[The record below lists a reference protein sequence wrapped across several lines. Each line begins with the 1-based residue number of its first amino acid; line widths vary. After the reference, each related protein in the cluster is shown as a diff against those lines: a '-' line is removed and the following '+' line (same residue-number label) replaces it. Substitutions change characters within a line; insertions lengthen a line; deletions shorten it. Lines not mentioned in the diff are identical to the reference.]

1 MSRTFAASTRR
12 LTVVAYHPAVV
23 SEAKLEQTDAGLVP
37 ASTGWFVMNA
47 RDARWFEKPGQGHSL
62 PFTGHDEYEAE
73 TFFPMLGMA
82 IRVMAPGE
90 PSDTYHWETEQ
101 EDFLVLAGEG
111 LLIVEAQERPL
122 KQWDFVHCPPETRTR
137 SWAPATGHACSC
149 TRVRGSSRRTVRG
162 ASTVRMRRPPATT
175 PARRRTPRTARSPTR
190 GSPRRGRP
198 ATRTACCPT
207 DLDTQNRILREIA
220 DTLCPSAGTA
230 DGVLPPLMVLLT
242 VVTGVVDA
250 VAYLRLGH
258 VFVAN
263 MTGNVVFL
271 GFSAAGASGL
281 SVAGSL
287 LAIACFLPG
296 GVVAGRLAARLGDRR
311 LHQLRAATGI
321 QLILFA
327 GAILVA
333 AVARDDAGSGSRYA
347 LIALLALAMGVQN
360 ATARRLAVPDLTT
373 TVLTL
378 TLTGIAADSQL
389 AGGSGAN
396 TGRRLISVAAMLLG
410 ATIGALFLIKVA
422 AVASLALAAGIVAIV
437 CLAAHRAAAQARPH
451 VDLEE
456 S

>member
-1 MSRTFAASTRR
+1 
-12 LTVVAYHPAVV
+12 
-23 SEAKLEQTDAGLVP
+23 
-37 ASTGWFVMNA
+37 
-47 RDARWFEKPGQGHSL
+47 
-62 PFTGHDEYEAE
+62 
-73 TFFPMLGMA
+73 
-82 IRVMAPGE
+82 
-90 PSDTYHWETEQ
+90 
-101 EDFLVLAGEG
+101 
-111 LLIVEAQERPL
+111 
-122 KQWDFVHCPPETRTR
+122 
-137 SWAPATGHACSC
+137 
-149 TRVRGSSRRTVRG
+149 
-162 ASTVRMRRPPATT
+162 
-175 PARRRTPRTARSPTR
+175 
-190 GSPRRGRP
+190 
-198 ATRTACCPT
+198 
-207 DLDTQNRILREIA
+207 
-220 DTLCPSAGTA
+220 
-230 DGVLPPLMVLLT
+230 VLLT